1 MPPAVVAVIAA
12 AVWLQHTTPFKK
24 SDLIRLLS
32 TSLAPQ
38 EIADLVQR
46 RCVSFI
52 PSARDKEDLR
62 ALGADELLLRRLDEC
77 ARKLAPLGA
86 TARLREAIVTAGGR
100 ASVMVDVRRGD
111 VPVPAV
117 RVVLRGSGRLTGG
130 LDAELVTDAAGRAVF
145 EIPVG
150 SAAGTFPLS
159 VVHPDGSSFTG
170 AGPMLLTVRP
180 APLTVAPAR
189 TGFVSGTG
197 QRGRVGTRLAL
208 PLVFEVR
215 DTANRPVPARAL
227 TLSGFQARVE
237 PTQAVTDSNG
247 RVVAFVTLGQRAGPA
262 HVVARLGQIER
273 QAPLMALP
281 GPPASVAL
289 RCGTTEVSDRL
300 VLGVG
305 MDHDVSV
312 VVRDAFGNDLPVSDI
327 RATARDPRTVRPS
340 VTVNAVV
347 LRGLRGGET
356 SLVVEAAGVRR
367 SIAAVVGPAD
377 GAPTACRRGV
387 PGG

>member
-100 ASVMVDVRRGD
+100 AGVMVDVRRGD

-130 LDAELVTDAAGRAVF
+130 LDAEQIGRA
-145 EIPVG
+145 
-150 SAAGTFPLS
+150 
-159 VVHPDGSSFTG
+159 
-170 AGPMLLTVRP
+170 
-180 APLTVAPAR
+180 
-189 TGFVSGTG
+189 
-197 QRGRVGTRLAL
+197 
-208 PLVFEVR
+208 
-215 DTANRPVPARAL
+215 
-227 TLSGFQARVE
+227 
-237 PTQAVTDSNG
+237 
-247 RVVAFVTLGQRAGPA
+247 
-262 HVVARLGQIER
+262 HV
-273 QAPLMALP
+273 
-281 GPPASVAL
+281 
-289 RCGTTEVSDRL
+289 
-300 VLGVG
+300 
-305 MDHDVSV
+305 
-312 VVRDAFGNDLPVSDI
+312 
-327 RATARDPRTVRPS
+327 
-340 VTVNAVV
+340 
-347 LRGLRGGET
+347 
-356 SLVVEAAGVRR
+356 
-367 SIAAVVGPAD
+367 
-377 GAPTACRRGV
+377 
-387 PGG
+387 